1 MQVTLVSQNPVL
13 FSGSLRYNIEYGLQD
28 CGIEKVKETANNVNA
43 HDFISEM
50 ENEYDTGT
58 EPSVVLCLTS
68 ITRV

>member
-28 CGIEKVKETANNVNA
+28 YGIEKVKETANNVNA